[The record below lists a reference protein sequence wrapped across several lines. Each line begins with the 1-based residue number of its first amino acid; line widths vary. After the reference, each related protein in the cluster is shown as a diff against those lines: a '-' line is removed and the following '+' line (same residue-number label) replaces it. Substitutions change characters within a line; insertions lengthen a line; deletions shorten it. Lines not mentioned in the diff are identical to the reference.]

1 MWLGLQASSWLKKVH
16 SNVILQFCP
25 DTGLCPNHPSKSYPL
40 WYVMPN
46 SKHCKNLEI
55 SHHTIRTKQKQS
67 PCTYIFRR
75 SWWLAWSMIQF
86 IPSKSLHPLLIVHE
100 LHTKS
105 DCSESDRLTRYSTI
119 LNDYVWNHSTIIQ
132 FFNKNISSLF
142 MIRLGFRGWYH
153 ECLFVWLID
162 WLMWDSV
169 HLVI

>member
-119 LNDYVWNHSTIIQ
+119 LNDYVWNHSTIIK
-132 FFNKNISSLF
+132 FFKKVHQLDFRLDTTNVTF
-142 MIRLGFRGWYH
+142 MALSAIWHDRLKYVKPIFA
-153 ECLFVWLID
+153 L
-162 WLMWDSV
+162 
-169 HLVI
+169 